1 MKHSIFYAWQ
11 SDLDPAL
18 TRNFIDEALE
28 RAVKDLNRSESVRVE
43 AVMDRDTA
51 GIAGTPGISET
62 IFQKIDEC
70 DVFVGDVSIVNE
82 AKNVRNVSFIRQLA
96 GAVAG
101 VVLEQVGTDHD
112 IKRPAPNPNV
122 LLELGYAAA
131 TIGWNRVILVQNT
144 AYGDIS
150 TLPFDL
156 RGRRVVPFHLSSK
169 ESRVD
174 QRPKLREE
182 LSTALKRALEG
193 MLAPPVFRG
202 GEEPRWFG
210 FWNTVSRPARQNAL
224 LVREVGAAGF
234 YFHLSLIDGARGGSV
249 AGFATYTGPDSAYVF
264 IKGEDD
270 SKPCELKFRRSFNGK
285 QREIQVEETVG
296 CNWFKGLG
304 ASFEG
309 TYVCSHDLLFD
320 YGALSE
326 LDLQRLYRIPGKY
339 YQPLIDSFQTIGDT
353 ER

>member
-174 QRPKLREE
+174 QRP
-182 LSTALKRALEG
+182 
-193 MLAPPVFRG
+193 
-202 GEEPRWFG
+202 
-210 FWNTVSRPARQNAL
+210 N
-224 LVREVGAAGF
+224 
-234 YFHLSLIDGARGGSV
+234 
-249 AGFATYTGPDSAYVF
+249 
-264 IKGEDD
+264 
-270 SKPCELKFRRSFNGK
+270 
-285 QREIQVEETVG
+285 
-296 CNWFKGLG
+296 
-304 ASFEG
+304 
-309 TYVCSHDLLFD
+309 
-320 YGALSE
+320 
-326 LDLQRLYRIPGKY
+326 
-339 YQPLIDSFQTIGDT
+339 
-353 ER
+353 